1 MSRAV
6 GNGVKQSLKKEK
18 GLTLLEV
25 VIALG
30 IVGLTVMVLLQ
41 ILPVATVG
49 TSRARAGV
57 TMSNLASSQMENV
70 KQQPFQSTYS
80 LVSPVPDGFTIA
92 ITSSVPVTYVYPSPS
107 FTQTTDTVQLV
118 TVTVTGPY
126 GSGSLGGYKT
136 RR

>member
-1 MSRAV
+1 M
-6 GNGVKQSLKKEK
+6 KQSLKKEK

>member
-6 GNGVKQSLKKEK
+6 GKGVKQSLKKEK